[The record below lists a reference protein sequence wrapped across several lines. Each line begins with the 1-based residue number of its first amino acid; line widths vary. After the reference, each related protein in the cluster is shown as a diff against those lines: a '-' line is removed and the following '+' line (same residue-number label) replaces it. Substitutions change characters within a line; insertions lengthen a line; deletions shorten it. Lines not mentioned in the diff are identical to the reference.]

1 MPGRMC
7 PEFREGLE
15 QLEIPF
21 SAEQIIKVQIF
32 LEELERWNR
41 RYGLVG
47 RRDAKDRQLDRRQLD
62 RRQLIVRHVLD
73 SLAAWATVKALD
85 QRRQVADVG
94 SGAGFPG
101 IPLAVFLPDSRFTLL
116 EPSAKKAAFL
126 RNAAILANLEN
137 VEVAEIRLQEV
148 RRRFDLVVFR
158 AFSPLPRVLTD
169 LQRIL
174 EPNGAVIAYKGKRS
188 RVLEELAAS
197 GLDLQRLRIVAV
209 RVPFLAEE
217 RHLVVVPKASSA
229 S

>member
-47 RRDAKDRQLDRRQLD
+47 RRDAKDRQLD

-217 RHLVVVPKASSA
+217 RHLIVVPKASSA

>member
-1 MPGRMC
+1 MPGRTC
-7 PEFREGLE
+7 PELREGLE

-47 RRDAKDRQLDRRQLD
+47 RRNAKDRQLD

-174 EPNGAVIAYKGKRS
+174 EPNGAVVAYKGKRS

>member
-47 RRDAKDRQLDRRQLD
+47 RRDAKDRQLD

>member
-47 RRDAKDRQLDRRQLD
+47 RRDAKDRQLD

-158 AFSPLPRVLTD
+158 AFSPLPRVLPD

-217 RHLVVVPKASSA
+217 RHLIVVPKASSA

>member
-1 MPGRMC
+1 MPGRTC
-7 PEFREGLE
+7 PELREGLE

-47 RRDAKDRQLDRRQLD
+47 RRNAKDRQLD

-158 AFSPLPRVLTD
+158 AFSPLPRVLPD

-217 RHLVVVPKASSA
+217 RHLIVVPKASSA

>member
-1 MPGRMC
+1 MPGRTC
-7 PEFREGLE
+7 PELREGLE

-47 RRDAKDRQLDRRQLD
+47 RRDAKDRQLD

-174 EPNGAVIAYKGKRS
+174 EPNGAVVAYKGKRS

>member
-1 MPGRMC
+1 MPGRTC
-7 PEFREGLE
+7 PELREGLE

-47 RRDAKDRQLDRRQLD
+47 RRDAKDRQLD

-158 AFSPLPRVLTD
+158 AFSPLPRVLPD

>member
-1 MPGRMC
+1 MPGRTC
-7 PEFREGLE
+7 PELREGLE

-47 RRDAKDRQLDRRQLD
+47 RRNAKDRQLD

>member
-41 RYGLVG
+41 RYGLVS
-47 RRDAKDRQLDRRQLD
+47 RRDAKDRQLD

>member
-1 MPGRMC
+1 MPGRTC
-7 PEFREGLE
+7 PELREGLE

-47 RRDAKDRQLDRRQLD
+47 RRDAKDRQLD

>member
-1 MPGRMC
+1 MPGRTC
-7 PEFREGLE
+7 PELREGLE

-47 RRDAKDRQLDRRQLD
+47 RRDAKDRQLD

-158 AFSPLPRVLTD
+158 AFSPLPRVLPD

-217 RHLVVVPKASSA
+217 RHLIVVPKASSA